1 MRTRPTILCTLAAG
15 AAVSGALL
23 AGGCSPY
30 QPSRKLMDEVYA
42 GQFANARAE
51 FEERAADSTGSKDE
65 LLVRM
70 KAMVLAMADGVPD
83 SAARDID
90 RVYELL
96 RTQGINRDAG
106 GGTVLVGEKDSRFW
120 KGEPFEQ
127 AMAYHMIAVNDA
139 LHGDWDNA
147 RADAN
152 NALFL
157 LKDFS
162 GVTGERTG
170 VAAREKLL
178 EAAEQSDDDG
188 LGVTGTDVVSDFE
201 PAYVM
206 KAIACR
212 RLGLANELDETIGQL
227 LAAAPRLGPLADR
240 IRAGGYDTVIIVD
253 YGMAPEKVA
262 AGEDGVLV
270 GYRERTES
278 DSSPLLVT
286 AGGRTEAFDVVTDLN
301 RLAND
306 LKWNNLQDV
315 RQAKSAIGSALMLG
329 GVGTAALSDHKETQL
344 AGLGAA
350 LAGALLKGTATADT
364 RHCEILPQR
373 TYIALASIAEGS
385 SIELMIDGKPGSRV
399 VLSPALPREQPDT
412 LRAIYVRLPGSL
424 NAWAGSGAVR
434 YTNDEVA
441 DASGSRLPWILGG
454 RDVRTPTWD
463 VLADYQG
470 AGVPRSMTLQGL
482 EDLYRAEGIEIAD
495 PRDRGQTLGK
505 HILEGGGWLYTPH
518 AGSTGFARLYGQ
530 DHAPYRPK
538 SDPVR
543 ALAEQIRTE
552 TEGVMP

>member
-1 MRTRPTILCTLAAG
+1 MRTRRTILGTIASAGLAF
-15 AAVSGALL
+15 ALV

-51 FEERAADSTGSKDE
+51 FGERAAGSTGSKDE

-96 RTQGINRDAG
+96 RTQGLNRDAG

-147 RADAN
+147 RADSN

-162 GVTGERTG
+162 DITGDRTG
-170 VAAREKLL
+170 VEAREKVL
-178 EAAEQSDDDG
+178 EAAGQTDDDG

-206 KAIACR
+206 KAIACQ
-212 RLGLANELDETIGQL
+212 RLGLASELDETIGQM
-227 LAAAPRLGPLADR
+227 LAAAPHLAPLADR
-240 IRAGGYDTVIIVD
+240 IRAGGYDTVIIAD

-270 GYRERTES
+270 GYRERTQS
-278 DSSPLLVT
+278 DNARLLVT
-286 AGGRTEAFDVVTDLN
+286 AGGNTEAFDVVTDLN

-306 LKWNNLQDV
+306 LKWNNLEDV
-315 RQAKSAIGSALMLG
+315 RKAKSTIGSALVIG

-350 LAGALLKGTATADT
+350 LAGAILKGTSSADT

-373 TYIALASIAEGS
+373 TYIALARVPEGS
-385 SIELMIDGKPGSRV
+385 TLEVMIEGKAGSRL
-399 VLSPALPREQPDT
+399 VLNPALPREQPDS
-412 LRAIYVRLPGSL
+412 LRALYVRLPG
-424 NAWAGSGAVR
+424 ASGVWTTSGVVR
-434 YTNDEVA
+434 YSNDEL
-441 DASGSRLPWILGG
+441 SNLPWSNLPWILGG

-463 VLADYQG
+463 VLADYQD
-470 AGVPRSMTLQGL
+470 AGLPRSMTLQDL
-482 EDLYRAEGIEIAD
+482 EDLYRDEGIEIVD
-495 PRDRGQTLGK
+495 PRDRGQALGR
-505 HILEGGGWLYTPH
+505 HVLEGGGWLYTPR

-538 SDPVR
+538 SEPVR
-543 ALAEQIRTE
+543 ALAEQIRNQLQ
-552 TEGVMP
+552 GVTP